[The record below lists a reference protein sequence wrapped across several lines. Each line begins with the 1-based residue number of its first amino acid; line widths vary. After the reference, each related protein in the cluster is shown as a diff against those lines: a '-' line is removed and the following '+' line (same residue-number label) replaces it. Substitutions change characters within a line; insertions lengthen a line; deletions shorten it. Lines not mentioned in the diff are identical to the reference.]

1 MSSNLVTVDLESNAI
16 EKFPY
21 NNKIV
26 ANTKNVNKM
35 KYKLI
40 IGVIVFSLLA
50 GGATAAGI
58 LISQNN
64 GSSTPVDP
72 DNPMPPPPPPPT
84 PVEPDNPPSGPYLY
98 EDPPF
103 TPKEGF
109 EAMWWDE
116 FDGDEIDRSK
126 WYVQPDVIDYYT
138 RLRELEH
145 YIDDPSTVDVYN
157 GTLSIIANN
166 SNGVQFDEQ
175 NPNYDQTYYTSAR
188 INTNKTG
195 GNWNPNMFV
204 DNSTWSTIRI
214 EARIQTARGPGVVS
228 AFWMLPVV
236 DGCHAEIDIFET
248 PRCTG
253 VYSGSW
259 VTTNDSYHKNGF
271 QVQERYDRFCDDHV
285 VYAVEWSAEAI
296 SFYVDDELIGTT
308 DVGVWYGKCPEAND
322 PLAPYANRPFY
333 MILNVS
339 IGTRWSGVPQN
350 DIFPAIM
357 SVDYVRVSGI
367 RE

>member
-1 MSSNLVTVDLESNAI
+1 MSSNFVTVDI
-16 EKFPY
+16 ETNTDNSIDSFPY

-26 ANTKNVNKM
+26 TTKNSTKM
-35 KYKLI
+35 KYKII
-40 IGVIVFSLLA
+40 IGVAVFCLLA

-58 LISQNN
+58 LLSKDAN
-64 GSSTPVDP
+64 GSPTPSPPSPIDP
-72 DNPMPPPPPPPT
+72 DNP
-84 PVEPDNPPSGPYLY
+84 PDGPYLY
-98 EDPPF
+98 EQPPF
-103 TPKEGF
+103 IPKDGF

-116 FDGDEIDRSK
+116 FDGDELDRSK
-126 WYVQPDVIDYYT
+126 WYVQPDVVDYYT
-138 RLRELEH
+138 TRRELQH
-145 YIDDPSTVDVYN
+145 YIDDPTTVDVYN

-166 SNGVQFDEQ
+166 SNGVQYDEQ

-188 INTNKTG
+188 INTNRTG
-195 GNWNPNMFV
+195 GNWNPGMFV

-214 EARIQTARGPGVVS
+214 EARLQAARGPGVVS

-236 DGCHAEIDIFET
+236 DECHAEIDIFET

-253 VYSGSW
+253 VYPGSW
-259 VTTNDSYHKNGF
+259 VTKGDSYHKNGF
-271 QVQERYDRFCDDHV
+271 EVEEKYDRFCDDYV
-285 VYAVEWSAEAI
+285 VYAVEWSADSI

-308 DVGVWYGKCPEAND
+308 DVGAWYGKCPEAND

-333 MILNVS
+333 MILNVP
-339 IGTRWSGVPQN
+339 IGTRWAGVPQN

-367 RE
+367 RD